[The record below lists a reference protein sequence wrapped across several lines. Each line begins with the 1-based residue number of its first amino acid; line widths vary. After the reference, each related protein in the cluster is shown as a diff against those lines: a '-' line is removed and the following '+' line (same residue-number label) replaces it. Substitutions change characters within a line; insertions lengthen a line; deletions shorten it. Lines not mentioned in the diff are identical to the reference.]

1 MHVMYIRIEAFH
13 TYLVLTCVY
22 DNTYQ
27 QLEIYS
33 SVITMYIQ
41 LIH

>member
-27 QLEIYS
+27 QSTQVLLLCIS
-33 SVITMYIQ
+33 S
-41 LIH
+41 